1 MEFLIDVK
9 DIFPR
14 FYRMTSRM
22 TSRMNTR
29 KAVSKVSLYE
39 SDQEDYLN
47 DEDYFPE
54 KVENEEVDNEVD
66 EEVEQDFVQQ
76 DYVQQDFVQNTRN
89 RNRTRTKSNVVVSKS
104 KDNETKEQLLVD
116 RKKRDKRLTAVKA
129 EAARSKQVQQ
139 SSSLTDIERTQTKRE
154 LKKYLL
160 DAKVLQEKI
169 EELDEMLTLD
179 SADRIRWS

>member
-29 KAVSKVSLYE
+29 KAVPKVSLYE

-54 KVENEEVDNEVD
+54 KVDNEEVDNEVD
-66 EEVEQDFVQQ
+66 EEVEQ

-104 KDNETKEQLLVD
+104 KDNETKEQLVVD

-129 EAARSKQVQQ
+129 EASRSKQLQQ

-179 SADRIRWS
+179 SANHIRWY

>member
-14 FYRMTSRM
+14 FYRMTSHM

-29 KAVSKVSLYE
+29 KAVPKVSLYE

-54 KVENEEVDNEVD
+54 KVDNEEVDESIDNEVD
-66 EEVEQDFVQQ
+66 EELE
-76 DYVQQDFVQNTRN
+76 QDFVQNTRN

-129 EAARSKQVQQ
+129 EASRSKQVQQ

-169 EELDEMLTLD
+169 AELDEMLTLD
-179 SADRIRWS
+179 SANHIRWS